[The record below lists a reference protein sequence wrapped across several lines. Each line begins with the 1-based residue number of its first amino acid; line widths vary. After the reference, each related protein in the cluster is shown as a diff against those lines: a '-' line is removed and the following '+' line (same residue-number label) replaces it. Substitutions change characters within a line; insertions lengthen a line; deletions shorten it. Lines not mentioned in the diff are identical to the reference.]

1 MNLIYFAA
9 TILMLIFVYSI
20 YGEINLLKRK
30 RMNRVSEIEI
40 GMTER
45 QAFEILGTFYDS
57 KNSGRGVD
65 VYFWN
70 AKSRKENDIKN
81 IIMKVKDR
89 RVISI
94 QYN

>member
-1 MNLIYFAA
+1 MNLISCIAG
-9 TILMLIFVYSI
+9 ILMLIFVYSV
-20 YGEINLLKRK
+20 YSEINLLKRK
-30 RMNRVSEIEI
+30 RMNRVIEIEI

-45 QAFEILGTFYDS
+45 QAFEILGTFFDS
-57 KNSGRGVD
+57 KASGRGVD

-70 AKSRKENDIKN
+70 AKTRNKDDVKN